1 MSVSRTKLRL
11 LYLISILT
19 FAPHSVASDS
29 TVSVGA
35 GVSDSAL
42 TAGAGLQVNAPGSDL
57 GLAISAR
64 LGSTYDGGLHGAVS
78 GELRY
83 AFDVFTYV
91 PWAGVG
97 LGLRLDDK
105 VVVFPQATLG
115 LSMMQ
120 GFDDALGIFVTKP
133 LLFSDLSGPFPLE
146 IGLYWSRR
154 F

>member
-29 TVSVGA
+29 TVYVGA
-35 GVSDSAL
+35 VFSDSAL
-42 TAGAGLQVNAPGSDL
+42 TAGAGLQANAPGSDL

-64 LGSTYDGGLHGAVS
+64 AGSTHDGGFHGTVS

-105 VVVFPQATLG
+105 VVVFPQATFG
-115 LSMMQ
+115 LSRMQ
-120 GFDDALGIFVTKP
+120 GFDDALGVFVTKP
-133 LLFSDLSGPFPLE
+133 LLFNDLSGPFPFE

>member
-1 MSVSRTKLRL
+1 MGVSRTKLRL
-11 LYLISILT
+11 LCLISILT
-19 FAPHSVASDS
+19 FAPYSMASDS
-29 TVSVGA
+29 LVFGGVGF
-35 GVSDSAL
+35 SDSAA
-42 TAGAGLQVNAPGSDL
+42 TVGTGLQVDAPGSDL

-64 LGSTYDGGLHGAVS
+64 VGSTYDGGLHGAVS

-97 LGLRLDDK
+97 FGLRLDDD

-120 GFDDALGIFVTKP
+120 GFDDALGIFLSKP
-133 LLFSDLSGPFPLE
+133 ISFSGLSAPFPFE